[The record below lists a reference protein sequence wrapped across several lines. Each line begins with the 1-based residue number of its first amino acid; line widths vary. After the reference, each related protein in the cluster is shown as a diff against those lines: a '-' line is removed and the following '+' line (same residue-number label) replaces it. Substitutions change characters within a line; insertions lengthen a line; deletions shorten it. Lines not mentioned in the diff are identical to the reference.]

1 MRTQE
6 FEFDGRTYTCR
17 VVESIDGE
25 DLLIGS
31 TNLLDALHPGSYD
44 DANERFASEEA
55 ERLYDEIFFF
65 IDRQSLLL
73 PDVYL
78 ITKLSESN
86 PDRFKNNQI

>member
-1 MRTQE
+1 MRIQE

-31 TNLLDALHPGSYD
+31 TILLDALHPGSYD
-44 DANERFASEEA
+44 DANEGFANEEA

-65 IDRQSLLL
+65 SDTDSLKL
-73 PDVYL
+73 PDKEL
-78 ITKLSESN
+78 ISELKKDN
-86 PDRFKNNQI
+86 PDWFK

>member
-6 FEFDGRTYTCR
+6 FEFDGMTYTCR

-31 TNLLDALHPGSYD
+31 TILLDALHPGSYD
-44 DANERFASEEA
+44 DTNEGFASEEA

-65 IDRQSLLL
+65 TDERTL
-73 PDVYL
+73 
-78 ITKLSESN
+78 KLSENKLIAELKESN
-86 PDRFKNNQI
+86 PDWFD

>member
-6 FEFDGRTYTCR
+6 LEFDGRTYTCR

-31 TNLLDALHPGSYD
+31 TILLDALHPGSYD
-44 DANERFASEEA
+44 DANEGFASEEA

-65 IDRQSLLL
+65 IDRQNLLL
-73 PDVYL
+73 PDVDL

-86 PDRFKNNQI
+86 PDWFKIQI